1 MKSTANDAAFLGTES
16 IGRIMWK
23 LTPPVMLAQL
33 IQGLYNIV
41 DSAFVGRCSGEAL
54 TGLSVIFPLQL
65 IICALAVGTGVG
77 VNTYMARLYAQG
89 EEKKAR
95 QVGGIG
101 ILLALAT
108 WAIFALLCFA
118 FMRPYAMTG
127 ARSPEAIDA
136 AVTYGNI
143 VCIGSFGIFLES
155 MFSKIHQSRG
165 NMRLPVIAQIVGAA
179 VNILLD
185 PLLIFGLGPIPA
197 MGVAGAAIATVAGQC
212 VTAAITV
219 RGALSAPAPLREAG
233 RHVGQIYLLGYPSIL
248 MQALYTVYIVFLNAV
263 LATFSDAAVT
273 VLGLYYK
280 LQALFFIPINGLQIC
295 IVPVISY
302 NFEQKAYKRC
312 EKTMNYSL
320 FICFAVMFVSLVC
333 FVFFPHTILSAFSS
347 DALVHSIGDIAFRVI
362 GIGFLSACLSLM
374 MPVFFQAIGRGIPS
388 ISLSLCRQILC
399 LPVLFYLFS
408 LIGLNYTWIAFPI
421 SETIS
426 GGVGLLLYLR
436 TLRRWRRE
444 TVDKSP
450 SSEV

>member
-1 MKSTANDAAFLGTES
+1 MKSRTSDAAFLGTES

-77 VNTYMARLYAQG
+77 VNTYMARLYAQN

-101 ILLALAT
+101 ILLAVAT
-108 WAIFALLCFA
+108 WAIFALLSA
-118 FMRPYAMTG
+118 LFMRPYAMTG
-127 ARSPEAIDA
+127 ARSPEAINA

-143 VCIGSFGIFLES
+143 VCIGSLGIFLES

-165 NMRLPVIAQIVGAA
+165 NMRLPTVAQIVGAA
-179 VNILLD
+179 VNIILD
-185 PLLIFGLGPIPA
+185 PILIFGFGFIPA
-197 MGVAGAAIATVAGQC
+197 MGVAGAAIATVAGQFT
-212 VTAAITV
+212 TAAITAF
-219 RGALSAPAPLREAG
+219 GAISAPCSPREMG
-233 RHVGQIYLLGYPSIL
+233 PHIKKIYLLGYPSIL
-248 MQALYTVYIVFLNAV
+248 MQALYTVYIVFLNAI

-280 LQALFFIPINGLQIC
+280 LQTLFFLPINGLQIC
-295 IVPVISY
+295 IVPVLSY

-312 EKTMNYSL
+312 KKTMNYAL
-320 FICFAVMFVSLVC
+320 YICFAVMFVSLVC
-333 FVFFPHTILSAFSS
+333 FVFFPHAIISVFSS
-347 DALVHSIGDIAFRVI
+347 DAPVHEIGDVAFRVI

-374 MPVFFQAIGRGIPS
+374 MPVFFQAIGKGIPS
-388 ISLSLCRQILC
+388 VSLSVFRQILC
-399 LPVLFYLFS
+399 LPVLFFAFS
-408 LIGLNYTWIAFPI
+408 LIGLDYTWIAFPI
-421 SETIS
+421 SETLS

-436 TLRRWRRE
+436 TLRRWKRE
-444 TVDKSP
+444 TVDKIP
-450 SSEV
+450 PNEV